1 MRRRHV
7 VVLFQHRLFGDAI
20 ARVLSE
26 NDQLTVET
34 LPLAAMSA
42 AALREMKPD
51 AIILE
56 EEPPP
61 DDVKAA
67 LLDVAPALTVIV
79 GPEANTAEIYERHEV
94 IEATAA
100 EIIARIMNGSR
111 LGTSRRSDTVRSPS
125 PVAAEDEP

>member
-1 MRRRHV
+1 
-7 VVLFQHRLFGDAI
+7 LFGDAI